1 MLMCVCVVDNPLWYV
16 RAHNDISALVFNMCA
31 CTGTEN
37 NYCIIQVDPIMPTN
51 SHSPEIIKYRCKRN
65 INIMQHLGQVHW
77 VIRIMLVSSSE
88 PNNAAIADRTAMAL
102 LVTADY
108 EI

>member
-1 MLMCVCVVDNPLWYV
+1 
-16 RAHNDISALVFNMCA
+16 
-31 CTGTEN
+31 
-37 NYCIIQVDPIMPTN
+37 
-51 SHSPEIIKYRCKRN
+51 
-65 INIMQHLGQVHW
+65 MQHLGQVHW

-88 PNNAAIADRTAMAL
+88 PNNAAIADRAAMAL